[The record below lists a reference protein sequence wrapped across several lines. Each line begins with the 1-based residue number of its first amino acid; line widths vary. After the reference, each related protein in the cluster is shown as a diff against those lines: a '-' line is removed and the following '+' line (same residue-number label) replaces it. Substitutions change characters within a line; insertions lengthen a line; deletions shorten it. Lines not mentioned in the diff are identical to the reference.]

1 MARAPQRGAARA
13 SAEDDFYGEDQGQD
27 EGQAGDEGFEG
38 EGDRGRDEGSRA
50 SGSSADDTGEEQETG
65 EREALDDEFDDFLD
79 PEPRSRGQNRH
90 QRLANENTALAN
102 RVAELERTLSQG
114 QQHRPQAG
122 PQEESEQDFE
132 TRIAQL
138 DGVQQLAER
147 HKRFER
153 RFERQNLVSQVNAAE
168 NADRTAYELKS
179 RTDQRYARWRDRVET
194 ERVRLLQA
202 GQIVAREN
210 ILAFLLGQRL
220 LYGDGKEL
228 KRARDGA
235 RQRMERNTTRPT
247 RGGSD
252 VPSDRGRRGQ
262 LTEAQAR
269 ARRLEGVQI

>member
-27 EGQAGDEGFEG
+27 EGQDGQDEFEG
-38 EGDRGRDEGSRA
+38 EGDRGRGEGSDVSGRA
-50 SGSSADDTGEEQETG
+50 ADDTGEEQETG
-65 EREALDDEFDDFLD
+65 EREALDDGFDDFFD
-79 PEPRSRGQNRH
+79 PEPQSRGRNRH

-102 RVAELERTLSQG
+102 RVADLERQLNQG
-114 QQHRPQAG
+114 PRQQAPTG
-122 PQEESEQDFE
+122 PQEETEQDFE

-138 DGVQQLAER
+138 DAVQQLGER

-153 RFERQNLVSQVNAAE
+153 RFERNNLISQVNAAE
-168 NADRTAYELKS
+168 NADRTAYELKAK
-179 RTDQRYARWRDRVET
+179 TDQRYARWRDRVET

-202 GQIVAREN
+202 GQIVSREN

-220 LYGDGKEL
+220 LNGDGKAL
-228 KRARDGA
+228 SKARAGA
-235 RQRMERNTTRPT
+235 RERMERQTTRPV